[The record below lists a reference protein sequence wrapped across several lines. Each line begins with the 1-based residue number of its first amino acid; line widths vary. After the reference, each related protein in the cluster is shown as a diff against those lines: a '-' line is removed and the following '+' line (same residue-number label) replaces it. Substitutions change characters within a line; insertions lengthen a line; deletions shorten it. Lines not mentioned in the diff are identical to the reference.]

1 MCVIICRKMRIITT
15 TAVAM
20 AVLCHRQRRNH
31 RHFDRRSS
39 RSGGGAVLA
48 FSSSGGERIDAR
60 LRIEII
66 RFHRP
71 ATTANND
78 DVGLLRAVLSTV
90 DERRHRTPTRR
101 RRKKTLLEKNN
112 ARTTVVTTLDGLITR
127 RRAIGKHLVFLD
139 LLPMDLPR
147 LPLDNNN
154 NDDNNDDDEG
164 ALYCKEQIRKK
175 KKKVTNGNN
184 EINLT
189 NVIQVIMRRDLW
201 DDNRNSSSTFDIY
214 HKIIQ
219 PGVHVKLTGY
229 SGPKDDDDPNV
240 VVYYCREAKY
250 TLANNDPRHLRNVL
264 HYIVDGSL
272 DIYDVIRALPYV
284 SPEELTSTLDE
295 AVTRRSG
302 NDNEEVVVVVSSS
315 DDYYLERKATTTVQ
329 AIRPRLN
336 NLIRPV
342 RFLHVPT

>member
-101 RRKKTLLEKNN
+101 RRKKTLLENN

-147 LPLDNNN
+147 LPLDDDDNN
-154 NDDNNDDDEG
+154 NDDNNDDEEG

-175 KKKVTNGNN
+175 EKTVTNGNN
-184 EINLT
+184 EINST

-240 VVYYCREAKY
+240 VVYYCRGAKY

-272 DIYDVIRALPYV
+272 DIYDVIRALP
-284 SPEELTSTLDE
+284 
-295 AVTRRSG
+295 
-302 NDNEEVVVVVSSS
+302 
-315 DDYYLERKATTTVQ
+315 
-329 AIRPRLN
+329 
-336 NLIRPV
+336 
-342 RFLHVPT
+342 